1 MCLEKTK
8 LCLVTICPCKQMC
21 VWVKNRMWRLR
32 FKQQLWKC
40 LCWLWWYKQCDSS
53 QTLWRCGWTHRYPSL
68 VSSHM
73 LQYVRMG
80 AINVVAGSL
89 NSEEHLVSHTRFLCH
104 CRQSCVFVC
113 VCVCHSYISAG
124 TPILHQFIYLQHIRI
139 SSFLHS
145 LAKPAKGFNVMPES
159 LILCFVFLVYRV
171 LFIIKY
177 LQFDSIMVPRSLTK
191 CFEIVILCP
200 QSRVFS
206 FIISKA
212 LVIMFGLCAGVVG
225 LWLLLNLGAFVH
237 VYSQWALCFGLF
249 VVCYF
254 FLFCQLF
261 VSCSLSSALHPFV
274 SLVFLLSLMFFKFWP
289 QRSFV
294 L

>member
-1 MCLEKTK
+1 MSEQEPKAFIFRLLQEECLFTKVDVLKVDDALMAGDLLLPATNPRTASSMFQRGSRTLQQKHFTLKLSTHLHKMCLEKTK

-21 VWVKNRMWRLR
+21 VWVKNRMWRLS

-53 QTLWRCGWTHRYPSL
+53 QTLWRCGWTHRYPSI

-80 AINVVAGSL
+80 SINVVAGSL

-104 CRQSCVFVC
+104 CRQSCVFMC

-159 LILCFVFLVYRV
+159 LI
-171 LFIIKY
+171 
-177 LQFDSIMVPRSLTK
+177 
-191 CFEIVILCP
+191 
-200 QSRVFS
+200 
-206 FIISKA
+206 
-212 LVIMFGLCAGVVG
+212 
-225 LWLLLNLGAFVH
+225 
-237 VYSQWALCFGLF
+237 
-249 VVCYF
+249 
-254 FLFCQLF
+254 
-261 VSCSLSSALHPFV
+261 
-274 SLVFLLSLMFFKFWP
+274 
-289 QRSFV
+289 
-294 L
+294 

>member
-113 VCVCHSYISAG
+113 VCVCHSSHFSWHTY
-124 TPILHQFIYLQHIRI
+124 
-139 SSFLHS
+139 SSSVHLLAAYKNQLIPS
-145 LAKPAKGFNVMPES
+145 LPGQT
-159 LILCFVFLVYRV
+159 C
-171 LFIIKY
+171 
-177 LQFDSIMVPRSLTK
+177 
-191 CFEIVILCP
+191 
-200 QSRVFS
+200 
-206 FIISKA
+206 
-212 LVIMFGLCAGVVG
+212 
-225 LWLLLNLGAFVH
+225 
-237 VYSQWALCFGLF
+237 
-249 VVCYF
+249 
-254 FLFCQLF
+254 
-261 VSCSLSSALHPFV
+261 
-274 SLVFLLSLMFFKFWP
+274 
-289 QRSFV
+289 
-294 L
+294 